1 MQRDDRMYFFVPCY
15 RGLEYPWI
23 LVSAWILE
31 PMPRRYQ
38 GATKFLGSQ
47 KLYADFYRTGGRNP
61 NPCIVQGSP
70 VVEGKTG
77 ELLEAQVM
85 KGLVCRAE
93 SVVF

>member
-23 LVSAWILE
+23 LISAWILE

-47 KLYADFYRTGGRNP
+47 KLTFGFLAASRSGPLTFA
-61 NPCIVQGSP
+61 
-70 VVEGKTG
+70 
-77 ELLEAQVM
+77 LF
-85 KGLVCRAE
+85 KGWLYIRMSNYNVAHLKLI
-93 SVVF
+93 